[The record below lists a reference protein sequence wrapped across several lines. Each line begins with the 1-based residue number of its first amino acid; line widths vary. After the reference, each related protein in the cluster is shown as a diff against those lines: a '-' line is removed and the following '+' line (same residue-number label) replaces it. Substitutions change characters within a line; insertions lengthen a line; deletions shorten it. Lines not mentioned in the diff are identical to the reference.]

1 MEEYMQKYNNWIND
15 SVIDEEAKKE
25 LKAIAGNDEEIN
37 RTPCKGP
44 EAKPLLS
51 LCRAICFCI

>member
-25 LKAIAGNDEEIN
+25 LKAIAGNDEEMI
-37 RTPCKGP
+37 
-44 EAKPLLS
+44 L
-51 LCRAICFCI
+51 I